1 MKRVILLLVLILL
14 ICSGFAFAAVPC
26 KINYQGR
33 LIENNVPVDGTKT
46 MVFSIYTVATEGSPI
61 WTSGDVSVTVYNGLF
76 RYVLGEGFVGG
87 NPVTDLS
94 SIPWTAGETLYL
106 QVQVGNDILTPREP
120 LSAYPYAINSHLL
133 EGATKEYFLNTS
145 GDTQTKQGNLNIGGN
160 LGVGGDQFEHKGY
173 NFLLGTDDGRG
184 KGNKE
189 LQRALVHDGNDKL
202 FINYNTDFEGGVKI
216 EPSVY
221 ISTNGNVGIG
231 TMSPQAKLHIGGSAG
246 VDGIRFPDDTLM
258 TTAAAIGTV
267 ANVVMVQT
275 RQQAT
280 YSAPT
285 SGNGTV
291 ITPLNLVI
299 TPKKAGNRII
309 LEWIVNG
316 EMVHDAVY
324 IVTRN
329 GVLLDYTTNV
339 NNNRWA
345 GITAQPYDTDNHST
359 PDNAVVKIIDM
370 NSLDV
375 ETTYALRVRSSSS
388 TAYTLYLNRTV
399 DSAGQD
405 MYEAGLSVGT
415 ATEIWW

>member
-1 MKRVILLLVLILL
+1 VKRVILLSILMLL
-14 ICSGFAFAAVPC
+14 IFSAHSFAAVPC

-33 LIENNVPVDGTKT
+33 LIENNVPVDNTAGIPMIFKLFNTADGTDGEK
-46 MVFSIYTVATEGSPI
+46 VVY
-61 WTSGDVSVTVYNGLF
+61 SGDVPVYNGLF
-76 RYVLGEGFVGG
+76 RVVLDLEGI
-87 NPVTDLS
+87 D
-94 SIPWTAGETLYL
+94 WTAGEAKYL
-106 QVQVGNDILTPREP
+106 QVIVDGQPLSPREP
-120 LSAYPYAINSHLL
+120 LYAYPYAINSHLL

-160 LGVGGDQFEHKGY
+160 LSVGGAQFEHKGY
-173 NFLLGTDDGRG
+173 NFLLGTEDGRG
-184 KGNKE
+184 KGNKQ

-202 FINYNTDFEGGVKI
+202 VINYNTDFEGGVKI

-221 ISTNGNVGIG
+221 ISTNGSVGIG
-231 TMSPQAKLHIGGSAG
+231 TANPQAKLHIGGSAG

-258 TTAAAIGTV
+258 TTAAPVGTV

-275 RQQAT
+275 REQAT

-285 SGNGTV
+285 TGNGTV

-316 EMVHDAVY
+316 EMAFNVVY

-329 GVLLDYTTNV
+329 GILLAETTNAT
-339 NNNRWA
+339 NNRWA
-345 GITAQPYDTDNHST
+345 CITAQPYDTDNHST

-375 ETTYALRVRSSSS
+375 ETTYELRVRSSHNIN
-388 TAYTLYLNRTV
+388 AYTLYLNRTV

-405 MYEAGLSVGT
+405 CWEACLSVGT
-415 ATEIWW
+415 ATEIWWKD